1 MLAGALDRRIVLQR
15 STVVKDSFGQPI
27 ETFAT
32 WFTVWASYQP
42 VSDGEKLRANETYS
56 NLTARFQIRWSSAV
70 ATLNTKDRV
79 TFDGRT
85 FDIVGIKELGRHERL
100 EITAATRGER

>member
-1 MLAGALDRRIVLQR
+1 MQIGKLDRRIVLQR
-15 STVVKDSFGQPI
+15 ATKSKDSFGQPI
-27 ETFAT
+27 ETFAD
-32 WFTVWASYQP
+32 WQTVWAAYMP

-56 NLTARFQIRWSSAV
+56 NLTARFKIRWSSAV
-70 ATLNTKDRV
+70 STLNTKDRV

-85 FDIVGIKELGRHERL
+85 FDIIGVKELGRRDGL